1 MKKTGISPSLAD
13 DRISKTKITS
23 KGLNSSEFNF
33 SDQMLYKPTS
43 TLNKLLHWRNNIS
56 ANIYNWYVSHPS
68 TIYSLKRV
76 AYGIVTLLLALCVLA
91 LLISMQI
98 DWRDLFMDPNYAKL
112 HWTKEQAE
120 AVARLTMERYGYSEN
135 PIIFLG
141 NFLYNLMPF
150 IPKWVLANIQLKVDP
165 ATGDLIKE
173 SDIYYLVFV
182 NLGQTFRNNV
192 AIQYTPV
199 TEIFANAIPYTF
211 AFQAPA
217 VIISFLIG
225 VPLGIEAAK
234 RKGKATDS
242 IINGINM
249 VLIAVPALI
258 IMASFFLLSVMG
270 FGTSSMFSSGS
281 IWSRFWPLVTLIFF
295 LVPGLV
301 VTTRRYVIN
310 EMSSDYIRFA
320 YSQGF
325 STNKVFYIYVF
336 RNAGILIIR
345 SFPIALLGALYASAM
360 VVERRW
366 SIPGMSQVMVNASSG
381 ERDPYVIL
389 GYISFTAFIQIFSS
403 LLGDLIIVWLDP
415 RVSLGKQR

>member
-1 MKKTGISPSLAD
+1 MKKPSVSPSIVD

-23 KGLNSSEFNF
+23 NVLSSSEFNF
-33 SDQMLYKPTS
+33 SEQMLYKPS
-43 TLNKLLHWRNNIS
+43 SPLNNLLHWWNDLS
-56 ANIYNWYVSHPS
+56 ANTYKWYISHPT

-76 AYGIVTLLLALCVLA
+76 FYGLITLLLALCAVA
-91 LLISMQI
+91 LLISLQI
-98 DWRDLFMDPNYAKL
+98 DWRDLFMEKDYEKL

-120 AVARLTMERYGYSEN
+120 AVARLTMERYGYDED
-135 PIIFLG
+135 PIRFLG

-150 IPKWVLANIQLKVDP
+150 IPKWVLVNIQLRVDP
-165 ATGDLIKE
+165 TTGDILK
-173 SDIYYLVFV
+173 DADVYRLVFV

-199 TEIFANAIPYTF
+199 TEIFAGAIPYTF
-211 AFQAPA
+211 AFQGPA
-217 VIISFLIG
+217 VILSFLIG
-225 VPLGIEAAK
+225 VPLGIESAK
-234 RKGKATDS
+234 RKGKAGDN
-242 IINGINM
+242 IINGVNM
-249 VLIAVPALI
+249 ILIATPALI
-258 IMASFFLLSVMG
+258 ITAAFYLLSVMG
-270 FGTSSMFSSGS
+270 FGTSSLFSSGS
-281 IWSRFWPLVTLIFF
+281 IWPKFWPFVTLVFF
-295 LVPGLV
+295 LVPSLV

-310 EMSSDYIRFA
+310 EMTTDYIRFA

-345 SFPIALLGALYASAM
+345 SFPIALLVALYASAM
-360 VVERRW
+360 IVERRW

-403 LLGDLIIVWLDP
+403 LFGDLIIVWLDP
-415 RVSLGKQR
+415 RVSLGKQK